1 MSEPPRPATYADL
14 EAVPVYVRLPSN
26 QAEFELALM
35 QEIALR
41 HETIAHVISEQFRR
55 ADVTDRYGSRVG
67 CFTHFAVPDA
77 CERLP
82 KGIRSPLDGPFIRM
96 NCIVRGDIDPQR
108 RGRATAG
115 SLLFHEAGRI
125 VMLECYSEG
134 DSWPEGHY
142 EFEFL
147 PAENREGQ

>member
-1 MSEPPRPATYADL
+1 MDARED
-14 EAVPVYVRLPSN
+14 VRLPSN

-41 HETIAHVISEQFRR
+41 HETIGHVISEQFRR
-55 ADVTDRYGSRVG
+55 AVVTDRFGSRVG
-67 CFTHFAVPDA
+67 CFTHFAVPDG

-82 KGIRSPLDGPFIRM
+82 QDLASPLDGPIIRM
-96 NCIVRGDIDPQR
+96 NGIVKGDRDPQS
-108 RGRATAG
+108 RGCGTAG

-134 DSWPEGHY
+134 DSWPEDHY
-142 EFEFL
+142 DFEFP
-147 PAENREGQ
+147 PAEDREGQ